1 MANFES
7 ARIPAS
13 YSTVSGLTGLP
24 ALDSGR
30 IPARAV
36 WGVYG
41 LGRSAADAPY
51 GARIYRFKPKVD
63 LADLWKAYL
72 ADGYIQ
78 RTVDLIAS
86 MVYHTGIRWSTDSP
100 VLNNYLTARFEI
112 GRLINGYD
120 WDRLMRFIVFEFV
133 LYGNAFLV
141 KSTTSRLGSL
151 YGREIRSPAIA
162 AWYPVPARCMF
173 PVVSRDGTSLE
184 GWMLRVKPLSDAGM
198 YIERYFPLDQVV
210 HLANRRPVDSA
221 YGVPVLLGA
230 VEDIRG
236 LRQIEEEVLRMIH
249 RFVNPRLHISTP
261 DLTGTG
267 AGVRPDMQQVV
278 EAINQMSSD
287 AVLVTMPGQ
296 EVRVIGAESF
306 ALRAEPYLDYFSKR
320 AISSLGMNEVTIGQ
334 KQQDPD
340 MDTLDLS
347 LRMLVRSLQRELS
360 DQVMLG
366 LIWPLMDEGGWSRV
380 SVSMQF
386 GEPDSRH
393 VLRLFTIISNLYS
406 QSVITLSEARRM
418 MSLPE
423 QFDEKDMYVWHV
435 QLPRLLEP
443 LRFQVQYGLTGR
455 ASVPYGGT
463 DDNRR
468 TRGRPPKD
476 DPAVLKSKDLE
487 RVVSDDLQGAG
498 AG

>member
-7 ARIPAS
+7 ARISVDYATS
-13 YSTVSGLTGLP
+13 RLTGLP

-30 IPARAV
+30 SPRPV

-41 LGRSAADAPY
+41 LGRSGMDAPP
-51 GARIYRFKPKVD
+51 GARVYRFKPKVD
-63 LADLWKAYL
+63 LGDLWKAYL

-78 RTVDLIAS
+78 RTVDLLAAL
-86 MVYHTGIRWSTDSP
+86 VYHTGIRWSAGSSALD
-100 VLNNYLTARFEI
+100 NYLAARFEI
-112 GRLINGYD
+112 ARLQNGYD
-120 WDRLMRFIVFEFV
+120 WDRLIRFAVFEFV
-133 LYGNAFLV
+133 LYGNAFLI
-141 KSTTSRLGSL
+141 KATTRRLTSL
-151 YGREIRSPAIA
+151 YGRSISSPAVA

-173 PVVSRDGTSLE
+173 PVVSRDGTGLE
-184 GWMLRVKPLSDAGM
+184 GWMLRIKPLSDAGM
-198 YIERYFPLDQVV
+198 YVERYFPSDQVV
-210 HLANRRPVDSA
+210 HLAHRRPLDSA

-261 DLTGTG
+261 DITGTG

-306 ALRAEPYLDYFSKR
+306 ALRAEPYLEYFARR
-320 AISSLGMNEVTIGQ
+320 AISGLGMNEVTIGQ

-340 MDTLDLS
+340 MDTLDLA
-347 LRMLVRSLQRELS
+347 LRALVRSLQRDFAEQLMSGIIAPLLS
-360 DQVMLG
+360 
-366 LIWPLMDEGGWSRV
+366 EGGWERG
-380 SVSMQF
+380 SVSLQF

-393 VLRLFTIISNLYS
+393 VLRLFTVISNLYS

-423 QFDEKDMYVWHV
+423 EVDQKDMYVWHV
-435 QLPRLLEP
+435 QMPRIMEP
-443 LRFQVQYGLTGR
+443 LRFQLDYGLSGR
-455 ASVPYGGT
+455 SGPSGGDKSVDGDSPK
-463 DDNRR
+463 RA
-468 TRGRPPKD
+468 RGRPPKD
-476 DPAVLKSKDLE
+476 DPAVIRRKDLE
-487 RVVSDDLQGAG
+487 SGAVSSG
-498 AG
+498 